1 MHKIN
6 AALNV
11 FVVLPKKVM
20 KTGFF
25 ILLLNVDAHISSVEL
40 EMSRLSVKIFVLLQ
54 FLVLI
59 EASSYFTS
67 VKRLQKLIKIDSVSF
82 EEIKQLSANI
92 PNKILQQKLSEWGD
106 DIERAQKD
114 HMEYLK
120 NPLNEFK
127 LIKRNTVDLSYI
139 EKFFPDFKLNFRYGP
154 SLPTLSDLVGAVKG
168 LTRLQKF
175 YQIKTKDFVDGVFG
189 KFTTNSKLTVD
200 DMVTIADSLSGDANG
215 NGRLENLL
223 ALEYL
228 ELAKSKQSMNDTE
241 LCEMFVDVSND
252 VINMHLTEMEE
263 QFERLTENQRDTY
276 TEMCEEYLVK
286 VREFTKN
293 VNPLSEELNDAEN
306 KVGIYSAE
314 KEAILMQ
321 KTCRG
326 EIKKNATE
334 QSKLHCY
341 YRSTSRFTS
350 ISPFKVEIVNVDP
363 EILVFIDVLS
373 ENENSKILQLFAD
386 STKTVDVR
394 VKTSNETSS
403 DWTASVTDSFND
415 ESHEVFNRLSQRL
428 EVGVKFCDFTKTDLN
443 FYSIRI

>member
-1 MHKIN
+1 MC
-6 AALNV
+6 LW
-11 FVVLPKKVM
+11 FCQKKVI

-106 DIERAQKD
+106 EIERSQKD

-306 KVGIYSAE
+306 QVGIYSAE

-326 EIKKNATE
+326 EVKKNSAE

-350 ISPFKVEIVNVDP
+350 ISPFKVEMVNVDP

-428 EVGVKFCDFTKTDLN
+428 EVSVKFCDFTKTDLN
-443 FYSIRI
+443 FYSTIIRI